1 MLAATLS
8 IAALAVISAAI
19 DNMSQGLMSQGLCM
33 FDAQGRIMLRN
44 QRYLDMY
51 KLSPDV
57 VKPGCTLRKLIQ
69 HRKDTGLFKGD
80 VEKYC

>member
-1 MLAATLS
+1 
-8 IAALAVISAAI
+8 
-19 DNMSQGLMSQGLCM
+19 M

>member
-19 DNMSQGLMSQGLCM
+19 DNMSRGLMSQGLCM

-51 KLSPDV
+51 KCRR
-57 VKPGCTLRKLIQ
+57 GRKA
-69 HRKDTGLFKGD
+69 GLHAARA
-80 VEKYC
+80 YPAPQS